1 METKQ
6 HATTKPMGQWLNQR
20 GNWKICQNKW
30 KQKQNFT
37 KFMDAAKAV
46 RRENF
51 MIVNVYHIYLSYPIS
66 RNKKKL
72 K

>member
-1 METKQ
+1 
-6 HATTKPMGQWLNQR
+6 
-20 GNWKICQNKW
+20 
-30 KQKQNFT
+30 
-37 KFMDAAKAV
+37 MDAAKAV